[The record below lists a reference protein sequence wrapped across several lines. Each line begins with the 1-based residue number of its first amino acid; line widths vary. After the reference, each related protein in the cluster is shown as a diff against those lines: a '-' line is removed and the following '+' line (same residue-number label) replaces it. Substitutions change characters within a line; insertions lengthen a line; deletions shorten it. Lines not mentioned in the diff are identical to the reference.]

1 MTIAKAIALPAVRPG
16 VGATEFQV
24 VPFDVSTLADVP
36 GATNCTAD
44 VPLPNTTLLR
54 VKAVAPVPPLPTG
67 SVPVTLVVKLANVV
81 DVVPVPPLAIGKVPY
96 TLVDK
101 LANVVDVFPVPPL
114 AIGKVPVT
122 PVDRGR
128 PVALVN
134 AAYEGVPILGV
145 TKAGLVANT
154 SEPVPVSL
162 DTTAANSAEVVAA
175 NWRRLPFFIS
185 LIATTKLP
193 CAVVARLDKIPR
205 VTLML
210 EKLLST
216 SKLVRGE
223 PFAVEPGLEIDPASL
238 RIMFAI

>member
-1 MTIAKAIALPAVRPG
+1 MAIAIALPVVKPG
-16 VGATEFQV
+16 AGVTEFQV
-24 VPFDVSTLADVP
+24 VPSEVKTLPEVP
-36 GATNCTAD
+36 GALNCTAD
-44 VPLPNTTLLR
+44 VPLPNTTLLT
-54 VKAVAPVPPLPTG
+54 VKVFAPVPPLAT
-67 SVPVTLVVKLANVV
+67 
-81 DVVPVPPLAIGKVPY
+81 
-96 TLVDK
+96 
-101 LANVVDVFPVPPL
+101 
-114 AIGKVPVT
+114 GKVPVT
-122 PVDRGR
+122 PVVNGR

-223 PFAVEPGLEIDPASL
+223 PFAVEPGLDIDPASL